1 MEQNTIH
8 TYRQHLLEQKEMMSR
23 TATQLKEEFMGLD
36 DVIDRIIDA
45 VTSWFFFP
53 EMQEKPVIVN
63 LWGLTGIGKTS
74 LVRRLVELT
83 GFAERYYR
91 FDLGESTGRSFDI
104 QDSFR
109 DIYRNCDGEPF
120 IIGLD
125 EFQLART
132 INEEQEE
139 IDRALT
145 RVIWDLLDS
154 GKFAVIDF
162 DYNMDYFKRL
172 IKQFDLTLERGVVVT
187 RGSITANAD
196 IFKEIMA
203 NYRTSEPVE
212 PVPEKM
218 YFVSDGNLETIFDI
232 VSDTEM
238 FLSKQ
243 DLRRK
248 LCELDGSETVDYL
261 LRLYKKALEPKT
273 VDCTK
278 ALVFIMGNLDEVY
291 SMTRNFNPDMCADEF
306 HRQSLEITVTQV
318 KNALLDRFRS
328 EQIARLG
335 NIHIIY
341 PAFNRKTFYDI
352 IRFELDKIKQK
363 VRDHHGL
370 ELVFDTKIE
379 NLVYDEGVYPTQ
391 GTRPLFTTIYHIVNA
406 RLGKV
411 LNEVYL
417 KGNDADTLLLTVNE
431 AELIKDHAAIQVKYI
446 KDGITIHR
454 LTDQYPL
461 VLGKLRK
468 EKQNDEQA
476 IVAVHESGHTILS
489 VILMK
494 TVPESAFSV
503 TADTQ
508 SDGFVY
514 TRPKW
519 NYVSKKDVVN
529 RLAMLLGGLAA
540 ERMIFGDENIT
551 MGSNSDLATATRLAT
566 HVLYACGMGD
576 TRAVYGN
583 ESKIETPS
591 VIFDDHRNGI
601 NREAE
606 QMLVKAE
613 KLANEVLSRQRT
625 LLLHMANYLSDHRSI
640 SKEMI
645 RELAGKYAI
654 GFDMNE
660 IVENADH
667 LFYRGHLKK
676 LVGEQVEV

>member
-1 MEQNTIH
+1 MEPNTIH
-8 TYRQHLLEQKEMMSR
+8 TYKQHLLEQKEMMSR
-23 TATQLKEEFMGLD
+23 TALQLKKEFMGLD

-132 INEEQEE
+132 INEDQEE
-139 IDRALT
+139 IDRAST
-145 RVIWDLLDS
+145 RAIWDLLDS
-154 GKFAVIDF
+154 GKFNVIDF

-172 IKQFDLTLERGVVVT
+172 IKQFDQTLERGVVVT
-187 RGSITANAD
+187 NGSITANAN
-196 IFKEIMA
+196 IFKEITA
-203 NYRTSEPVE
+203 NYRAAEPAA
-212 PVPEKM
+212 VPEKM
-218 YFVSDGNLETIFDI
+218 YFVSDDNLDTIFDI
-232 VSDTEM
+232 VSDTDM

-243 DLRRK
+243 DLRMK
-248 LCELDGSETVDYL
+248 LCELDGSGTVDYL

-318 KNALLDRFRS
+318 KNALLNRFRS

-341 PAFNRKTFYDI
+341 PAFNRKTFHDI
-352 IRFELDKIKQK
+352 IRIELDKIKQK
-363 VRDHHGL
+363 VRGNHGL
-370 ELVFDTKIE
+370 EMVFDTKIE

-417 KGNDADTLLLTVNE
+417 KGNDADTLFFTVNE
-431 AELIKDHAAIQVKYI
+431 TESSKDHAAIQVEYI
-446 KDGITIHR
+446 REGITVHR
-454 LTDQYPL
+454 LIDLYPL

-476 IVAVHESGHTILS
+476 IVAVHESGHAVLS

-494 TVPESAFSV
+494 TVPESVFSV
-503 TADTQ
+503 TADNQ

-514 TRPKW
+514 ARPKW
-519 NYVSKKDVVN
+519 NYVSKKDVIN

-551 MGSNSDLATATRLAT
+551 MGSNSDLSTATRLAT

-583 ESKIETPS
+583 ENKDETPTI
-591 VIFDDHRNGI
+591 IFDDHREGI

-606 QMLVKAE
+606 QMLVQAE
-613 KLANEVLSRQRT
+613 ELANKTLARQRS
-625 LLLHMANYLSDHRSI
+625 LLLHMADYLSDHRSI

-645 RELAGKYAI
+645 HELAGKYAV
-654 GFDMNE
+654 GFDMSE

-676 LVGEQVEV
+676 LVTSI